1 VMTRIATERIRALGW
16 RAEVPLDEGM
26 RQLLESLRAA
36 APA

>member
-1 VMTRIATERIRALGW
+1 VMTRIATERISALGW

-26 RQLLESLRAA
+26 RQLLGSLRTA

>member
-1 VMTRIATERIRALGW
+1 MTRISTQRIRALGW
-16 RAEVPLDEGM
+16 RPEVPLDEGM